1 MDIKWRFG
9 TTAFI
14 WVLATIMTVVAFN
27 SASAGNLEDWIMV
40 VPLVVAMFATVA
52 IWESAKG
59 SDSSKSETK
68 SVSSGKKAD
77 STAYTMALLMEM
89 MDDDEREEFK
99 YDLKNR
105 ILSGEAVTDESLA
118 QELQKRKSKPL

>member
-14 WVLATIMTVVAFN
+14 WILATIMTVVAFVSAN
-27 SASAGNLEDWIMV
+27 SGNLEDWIMV
-40 VPLVVAMFATVA
+40 VPLVVAMFTTVA
-52 IWESAKG
+52 IWESSKG
-59 SDSSKSETK
+59 DSSKSDEK
-68 SVSSGKKAD
+68 GSSGKKGD

-99 YDLKNR
+99 YNLKNR

-118 QELQKRKSKPL
+118 EELQKRKSKPL